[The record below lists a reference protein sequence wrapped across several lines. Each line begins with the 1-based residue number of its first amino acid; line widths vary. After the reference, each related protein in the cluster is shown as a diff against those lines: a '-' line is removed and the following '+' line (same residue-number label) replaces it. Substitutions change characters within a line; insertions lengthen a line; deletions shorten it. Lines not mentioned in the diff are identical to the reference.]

1 MYFISLEP
9 LSFECELHPLT
20 GTLLEARI
28 KLQRRL
34 LTLLLPAE
42 PSSTSWQSLPP
53 VKALKCV
60 LVKIDVFAVKIC
72 KRAFASG
79 SVTLLAFKMM
89 DDCCMRCNPAKVAR
103 DLS

>member
-20 GTLLEARI
+20 GTLLEERI

-53 VKALKCV
+53 VKAQKCV
-60 LVKIDVFAVKIC
+60 LVKNNV
-72 KRAFASG
+72 
-79 SVTLLAFKMM
+79 LL
-89 DDCCMRCNPAKVAR
+89 
-103 DLS
+103 